1 MVAERWT
8 TRSEPEYATA
18 RDVAVSNLAAREH
31 GVLSVE
37 QLRACG
43 LDHDAIAVRRDNG
56 HLHWLHKGVYAVG
69 HAKVTLEG
77 CYLAA
82 VKACSDGAV
91 LCRWSAAIVMEII
104 EWEDRYP
111 DVLVLGESSPQ
122 HPEINGHR
130 TNSLPAEHVTTV
142 RGIPVTTAERT
153 LLDLAGEMSERALRR
168 AVRQAQ
174 FLKLTTIRSLV
185 AALHGPGPRRGR
197 RKLARVLGSHAAP
210 TQSELEDIVLDLL
223 LRGGFAHPSVNEP
236 LFLDGRRIVPD
247 LRWPRERL
255 VIECDGAHHDDPLE
269 RAADRERQR
278 ILEAHGDRVIRV
290 TWRQAVGDPSGTLRR
305 CRGAG
310 APRAVANTG

>member
-91 LCRWSAAIVMEII
+91 LCRWSAAIVME
-104 EWEDRYP
+104 
-111 DVLVLGESSPQ
+111 
-122 HPEINGHR
+122 
-130 TNSLPAEHVTTV
+130 
-142 RGIPVTTAERT
+142 
-153 LLDLAGEMSERALRR
+153 
-168 AVRQAQ
+168 
-174 FLKLTTIRSLV
+174 
-185 AALHGPGPRRGR
+185 
-197 RKLARVLGSHAAP
+197 
-210 TQSELEDIVLDLL
+210 
-223 LRGGFAHPSVNEP
+223 
-236 LFLDGRRIVPD
+236 
-247 LRWPRERL
+247 
-255 VIECDGAHHDDPLE
+255 
-269 RAADRERQR
+269 
-278 ILEAHGDRVIRV
+278 
-290 TWRQAVGDPSGTLRR
+290 
-305 CRGAG
+305 
-310 APRAVANTG
+310 